1 MSTHHNTIFIS
12 YRRSESQLHTLALY
26 HRLQQEYRDQVFM
39 DQQTMKVGEN
49 FRLRIEGQLQ
59 GCRVLLAVIGPGWAS
74 ERLQNPR
81 DWVRLEITTALKR
94 GIAVIP
100 VLIDGAQMP
109 GEAEL
114 PEDLHA
120 LLDVHALDLDH
131 RRYFEQGVALLLEA
145 LREILDT
152 PTPLHSRESGNPRT
166 EPTVPVVDPRLRGDD
181 GKGGGDGADW
191 WKRQIP
197 WAKAYGEKG
206 SDEFDTPW
214 ADIEIGGAVQRMR
227 WIKPGSFLMG
237 CDPGDSGGYD
247 DEKPQHRVTLTKGF
261 WLADTAC
268 TQGLW
273 QTVTGQNPSHFKGSA
288 DLPVESVSWDDV
300 TGLFLPKLT
309 QRLGVSAE
317 LSTEAQWEYAC
328 RAGGQTPYWFGDSVT
343 PAQVNFDGTVGRTV
357 PVKERPANGWGL
369 YQMHGNV
376 WEWCAGSNRQYSAAA
391 LENPPDGQDQN
402 SRALRGGSWH
412 VPARDTRSADRRVH
426 PRVSSSR
433 RYGFRFSLR
442 SIKPGQS
449 GGA

>member
-1 MSTHHNTIFIS
+1 MTLQDTTIFIS

-74 ERLQNPR
+74 ERLRNSR

-100 VLIDGAQMP
+100 VLIDGARMP

-131 RRYFEQGVALLLEA
+131 QRYFEQGVAVLVEA
-145 LREILDT
+145 LQEILT
-152 PTPLHSRESGNPRT
+152 VPAPAPTPRHSRESGNPRA
-166 EPTVPVVDPRLRGDD
+166 EPTLPVVDPRLRGDD
-181 GKGGGDGADW
+181 GEGW

-197 WAKAYGEKG
+197 WAEAYGEQG
-206 SDEFDTPW
+206 SDEFATPW
-214 ADIEIGGAVQRMR
+214 ADIEIGGVVQRMR
-227 WIKPGSFLMG
+227 WIGPGSFLMG
-237 CDPGDSGGYD
+237 CDPGDPHGDD

-273 QTVTGQNPSHFKGSA
+273 QAVTGQNPSGFKGSA
-288 DLPVESVSWDDV
+288 DLPVENVSWDDV
-300 TGLFLPKLT
+300 TGLFLPKVT
-309 QRLGVSAE
+309 QRLGVQAE
-317 LSTEAQWEYAC
+317 LPTEAQWEFAC
-328 RAGGQTPYWFGDSVT
+328 RAGRQTPYWFGAEVT
-343 PAQVNFDGTVGRTV
+343 EDQVNFGGTVGQTV
-357 PVKERPANGWGL
+357 PVKDRPANGWGL

-376 WEWCAGSNRQYSAAA
+376 EEWCEGSGRIYGATAV
-391 LENPPDGQDQN
+391 ENPPGGQD
-402 SRALRGGSWH
+402 SRFRALRGGSWDGRAWW
-412 VPARDTRSADRRVH
+412 VRSAYRDSGGRTIYDH
-426 PRVSSSR
+426 TI
-433 RYGFRFSLR
+433 GFRFALR
-442 SIKPGQS
+442 SIKP
-449 GGA
+449 AR